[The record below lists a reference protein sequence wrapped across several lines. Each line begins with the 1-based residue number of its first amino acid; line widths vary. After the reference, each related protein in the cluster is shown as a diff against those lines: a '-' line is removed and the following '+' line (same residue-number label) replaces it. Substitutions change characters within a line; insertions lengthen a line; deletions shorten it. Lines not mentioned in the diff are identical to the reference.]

1 MGLSWAAA
9 RSVDGAV
16 KEHPCV
22 DVVIPVF
29 NGQETIVAA
38 LNSVLTGQ
46 GGWVR
51 RIILVDDGSL
61 DETASIIRK
70 LGSPLIELVSTPNQG
85 VARARNLGIE
95 KASAEWIAFLDA
107 DDVWMPGKLEAQ
119 LRCAEETGSGFVCG
133 SVSVQSSMASCEIPP
148 KRLARGNFVATSS
161 VLVKRTVLQQIQPV
175 FTPGMSFAEDYLAW
189 LKCVTLTPGYYLSI
203 KLVDYILSERPRYR
217 WGQILGNILA
227 LNFRYACFLG
237 QAGAGRSQR
246 IELGWAVFL
255 GSLRSVLSIIKRFIG
270 AYRAGPLNP

>member
-1 MGLSWAAA
+1 MSEG
-9 RSVDGAV
+9 
-16 KEHPCV
+16 PCV

-51 RIILVDDGSL
+51 RIIVVDDGSL
-61 DETASIIRK
+61 DETAPIIRK

-95 KASAEWIAFLDA
+95 KATSEWIAFLDA
-107 DDVWMPGKLEAQ
+107 DDVWLPGKLEAQ
-119 LRCAEETGSGFVCG
+119 LRCAEEAGVGFVCG
-133 SVSVQSSMASCEIPP
+133 SVSVQSSMASCKITP
-148 KRLARGNFVATSS
+148 KRLAWGNFVATSS
-161 VLVKRTVLQQIQPV
+161 VLVRRSVLRQIQPV

-189 LKCVTLTPGYYLSI
+189 LKCVTLTRGYYMSI

-217 WGQILGNILA
+217 WGQILCNILA
-227 LNFRYACFLG
+227 LNIRYLRFL
-237 QAGAGRSQR
+237 RTVR
-246 IELGWAVFL
+246 LGWTQCLVLCMAVAL
-255 GSLRSVLSIIKRFIG
+255 GSLKSVVSIIKRFCK
-270 AYRAGPLNP
+270 

>member
-1 MGLSWAAA
+1 MS
-9 RSVDGAV
+9 
-16 KEHPCV
+16 EQPCV

-29 NGQETIVAA
+29 NGQETIIAA

-51 RIILVDDGSL
+51 RIIVVDDGSS
-61 DETASIIRK
+61 DNTAAIIRK
-70 LGSPLIELVSTPNQG
+70 LDSPLIELVSTPNQG

-107 DDVWMPGKLEAQ
+107 DDVWMPGKLYAQ
-119 LRCAEETGSGFVCG
+119 LRCAEETGAGFVCG
-133 SVSVQSSMASCEIPP
+133 SISVQSFMASCEISP

-161 VLVKRTVLQQIQPV
+161 VLVRRSVLQQIQPV

-189 LKCVTLTPGYYLSI
+189 LKCVTLTRGYYLSS

-217 WGQILGNILA
+217 WGQILCNILA
-227 LNFRYACFLG
+227 LNIRYVRFL
-237 QAGAGRSQR
+237 RTVR
-246 IELGWAVFL
+246 LGWTQCLVLCVAVAL
-255 GSLRSVLSIIKRFIG
+255 GSLKSVMSIIKRFCK
-270 AYRAGPLNP
+270 